1 MGMADQATGTV
12 TRLLREVENGN
23 HAVMN
28 ELFSFTYEALKELA
42 HQQRR
47 GWHGDNT
54 LNTTALV
61 HDAYEKLV
69 DQTQASWKSRG
80 HFFGV
85 AAKAMRRILI
95 DYARSRRAE
104 KRGGNVQ
111 KISLEEMQ
119 AAMSDRLASLD
130 EKSELLLVLDEGLE
144 RLAKVNELQSR
155 IIECRFFAG
164 LTLEDTATALDV
176 STATVTRH
184 WNMARA
190 WLFRELQRDLVEPNG
205 P

>member
-1 MGMADQATGTV
+1 MADHATGTV
-12 TRLLREVENGN
+12 TRLLREVEGGD
-23 HAVMN
+23 HSVMN
-28 ELFSFTYEALKELA
+28 ELFAFTYDKLQELA

-61 HDAYEKLV
+61 HSAYEKLV
-69 DQTQASWKSRG
+69 DQTQVSWKSRG

-104 KRGGNVQ
+104 KRGGGVQ
-111 KISLEEMQ
+111 KVSLEELQ
-119 AAMSDRLASLD
+119 AAMSDRLASTD
-130 EKSELLLVLDEGLE
+130 DKSELLLALDEGLE
-144 RLAKVNELQSR
+144 RLARVNELQSK
-155 IIECRFFAG
+155 IVECRFFAG
-164 LTLEDTATALDV
+164 LTIEETAAALDI
-176 STATVTRH
+176 SPATVTRH

-190 WLFRELQRDLVEPNG
+190 WLFRELQRDLVQPDEP
-205 P
+205 